1 MEILL
6 LTSENFKSVL
16 ETTSKVI
23 KEGGVVIAPTDTVY
37 GMIADAT
44 NESAITKLFE
54 IKNRPT
60 SKSLPIFVQ
69 SIEVAKTWASISPEQ
84 ELYLKNNWPG
94 KVTTILKR
102 KNGTKIFGVEPE
114 TIALRIPNFP
124 FINSLLEQV
133 QVPLAGTSANISG
146 KPSLT
151 KIDEI
156 LQQFADA
163 KILPDLVINAGNLE
177 ESQPSTIVDLTQP
190 EHTILRP

>member
-16 ETTSKVI
+16 ETTSKII
-23 KEGGVVIAPTDTVY
+23 KEGGIVIAPTDTVY
-37 GMIADAT
+37 GMVADAT
-44 NESAITKLFE
+44 NESAITKLFK
-54 IKNRPT
+54 IKNRPAG
-60 SKSLPIFVQ
+60 KSLPIFVQ
-69 SIEVAKTWASISPEQ
+69 SIEMAKNWAIISPEQ
-84 ELYLKNNWPG
+84 QLYLENNWPG

-102 KNGTKIFGVEPE
+102 KDDTKIFGVEPE
-114 TIALRIPNFP
+114 TIALRIPNFS
-124 FINSLLEQV
+124 FINSLLELV
-133 QVPLAGTSANISG
+133 QAPLAGTSANISG
-146 KPSLT
+146 KPSST

-177 ESQPSTIVDLTQP
+177 ESQSSSIIDLTQP

>member
-6 LTSENFKSVL
+6 LASENFKSVL
-16 ETTSKVI
+16 ETTFKTI
-23 KEGGVVIAPTDTVY
+23 KKGGIVIAPTDTVY

-54 IKNRPT
+54 IKNRPAG
-60 SKSLPIFVQ
+60 KSLPIFVQ
-69 SIEVAKTWASISPEQ
+69 NIEMAKNWVIISPEQ
-84 ELYLKNNWPG
+84 GLYLKNNWPG
-94 KVTTILKR
+94 KVTTVLTR
-102 KNGTKIFGVEPE
+102 KDNTKIFGVEPE

-124 FINSLLEQV
+124 FINSLLELV

-146 KPSLT
+146 KPSST

-177 ESQPSTIVDLTQP
+177 ESLPSTIIDLTQP
-190 EHTILRP
+190 EHTILRS